1 MEDVRARGRAS
12 GNRPR
17 VMVVDDERAF
27 AETVA
32 EILAESGFEAHPF
45 SDPEEALRRSADGS
59 YDVAL
64 LDVMMPRMSGTEL
77 AERLREVSPG
87 TQVVFL
93 TGRDDVDAARAGL
106 HVGAYDFL
114 LKNGFN
120 ASTIEGAV
128 RGAAE
133 KAQLQREQAELQRQ
147 VRESNRLLA
156 ALQGLGATDKEPL
169 APRVVL
175 GRLAASAK
183 ELTGAAVG
191 RVLLF
196 APTHTEEGLV
206 VELAVGDAAETLV
219 GVRLGPSEGVATFA
233 ATVGEGVVVAEQA
246 SAHTRY
252 SRKCDEMATEQ
263 PGFLCAPLRS
273 GSVRGALSLAGA
285 PDGSFGPERVE
296 IAARLA
302 AQAAIHVDNLL
313 AQDRSANFF
322 THVSEILVSIL
333 DSLDVFSRGHSRAVA
348 ALADMVSRRLGVPD
362 EERRTIHFA
371 ALLHDIG
378 KTRIHPSLLTTEA
391 RYEPE
396 ARKEMEGHA
405 ALGVEMLKPITAFAP
420 LLPVI
425 HAHHERWDGNGYP
438 SGLSGENIPLGARVI
453 AVADAFHAMTHG
465 RPYAS
470 ARSDGDALRE
480 LEAGAGSQF
489 DPKIVRLFTAEY
501 RRHREELGL

>member
-1 MEDVRARGRAS
+1 MEDLGATARTS
-12 GNRPR
+12 GTRPR
-17 VMVVDDERAF
+17 VMVVDDEPAF
-27 AETVA
+27 AEAVA
-32 EILAESGFEAHPF
+32 EILTESGFEAHPF
-45 SDPEEALRRSADGS
+45 SDPEEALRRTASDN

-64 LDVMMPRMSGTEL
+64 LDLMMPRMSGTEL
-77 AERLREVSPG
+77 AERVREVSPA

-93 TGRDDVDAARAGL
+93 TGRDDMDAARAGL

-133 KAQLQREQAELQRQ
+133 KAHLQREQAGLQRQ
-147 VRESNRLLA
+147 LGEANRLLA
-156 ALQGLGATDKEPL
+156 ALHGLGATDKEPL

-183 ELTGAAVG
+183 ELTGAALG

-196 APTHTEEGLV
+196 APTHSEEGLV
-206 VELAVGDAAETLV
+206 VELAVGDGADTQV
-219 GVRLGPSEGVATFA
+219 GVRLGPSEGIATFA
-233 ATVGEGVVVAEQA
+233 AVVGEGVVAERA

-252 SRKCDEMATEQ
+252 SHKCDEMATEQ

-273 GSVRGALSLAGA
+273 GSVWGALSLAGA
-285 PDGSFGPERVE
+285 PAGSFGPEAVE
-296 IAARLA
+296 VAARLA

-348 ALADMVSRRLGVPD
+348 ALADMVSRRLGARD
-362 EERRTIHFA
+362 EERRKIHFA
-371 ALLHDIG
+371 ALLHAIG

-396 ARKEMEGHA
+396 ARREMEGHA
-405 ALGVEMLKPITAFAP
+405 VLGVEMLKPITAFAP
-420 LLPVI
+420 LLPII
-425 HAHHERWDGNGYP
+425 HAHHERWDGKGYP
-438 SGLSGENIPLGARVI
+438 SGLSGEDIPLGARVI

-465 RPYAS
+465 GPYAP

-501 RRHREELGL
+501 RRHREELGP